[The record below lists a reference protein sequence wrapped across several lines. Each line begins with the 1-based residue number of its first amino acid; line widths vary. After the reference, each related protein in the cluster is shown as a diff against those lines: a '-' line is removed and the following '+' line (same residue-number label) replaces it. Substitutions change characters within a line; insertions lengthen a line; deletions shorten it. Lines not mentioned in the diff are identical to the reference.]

1 MSAETVTLTPTYAPA
16 ENAPEVTVFSV
27 PVPAFPTSYDYG
39 MQWSVGLMIAG
50 MMKRAKYDRYGRPFA
65 ETFALLKE
73 PYRQYKHRMNLR
85 GANAWN
91 AWYTKFMKPALN
103 RLGRRVNQ

>member
-1 MSAETVTLTPTYAPA
+1 
-16 ENAPEVTVFSV
+16 
-27 PVPAFPTSYDYG
+27 
-39 MQWSVGLMIAG
+39 
-50 MMKRAKYDRYGRPFA
+50 
-65 ETFALLKE
+65 LLKE
-73 PYRQYKHRMNLR
+73 PYRQYKHKMNLR

>member
-50 MMKRAKYDRYGRPFA
+50 MMKRAKYDTVLVLTGISKREDIERLGIKPTYVVN
-65 ETFALLKE
+65 TLKE
-73 PYRQYKHRMNLR
+73 L
-85 GANAWN
+85 
-91 AWYTKFMKPALN
+91 L
-103 RLGRRVNQ
+103 